1 MNKMSNNMYIQAS
14 LPETFGPLK
23 AIQKANYPFNHKMVE
38 FVEGLAKLQKRTGYS
53 TTELLG
59 FIENRLIFVG
69 RTPKKSDVKA
79 RVNFRIKTDSP
90 LVREFYENSSLS
102 NKYLTIEICRLL
114 ISLSEIYNDSMNNMC
129 YMIANLEKPSPQP
142 EAYVDM
148 REFQFQQP
156 YIQMPMQMPGMQ
168 MPMQAMP
175 GMQAPMQAPMPAVQ
189 APMQAVQAPMQ
200 APMQAP
206 VQTPV
211 SAPVSAPEVTS
222 TVDDEKLEAVK
233 SKIKIKP
240 KAKKPVDVD
249 SLSERAKRLSEGLKE
264 TVTDPGTTITTNP
277 LLDDFL

>member
-1 MNKMSNNMYIQAS
+1 MSNNMYIQAS
-14 LPETFGPLK
+14 LPESFGPLK

-69 RTPKKSDVKA
+69 RTPNKSGVKA

-129 YMIANLEKPSPQP
+129 YMIANLERPTPQP

-156 YIQMPMQMPGMQ
+156 YMQ
-168 MPMQAMP
+168 MPMQGMPMPMPGMPGMQAPIQGMP
-175 GMQAPMQAPMPAVQ
+175 GMQAPMQAVQ
-189 APMQAVQAPMQ
+189 APVAA
-200 APMQAP
+200 
-206 VQTPV
+206 PV

-240 KAKKPVDVD
+240 KKPVDVD

-264 TVTDPGTTITTNP
+264 TVTDPGTTIQTNP

>member
-1 MNKMSNNMYIQAS
+1 MSNNMYIQAS
-14 LPETFGPLK
+14 LPESFGPLK

-69 RTPKKSDVKA
+69 RTPNKSGVKA

-129 YMIANLEKPSPQP
+129 YMIANLERPTPQP

-156 YIQMPMQMPGMQ
+156 YMQ
-168 MPMQAMP
+168 MPMQGMPMPMPGMP
-175 GMQAPMQAPMPAVQ
+175 GMQAPMSAPMS
-189 APMQAVQAPMQ
+189 APMQAVQAPVF
-200 APMQAP
+200 A
-206 VQTPV
+206 PV

-240 KAKKPVDVD
+240 KKPVDVD

-264 TVTDPGTTITTNP
+264 TVTDPGTTIQTNP

>member
-1 MNKMSNNMYIQAS
+1 MYIQAS
-14 LPETFGPLK
+14 LPESFGPLK

-69 RTPKKSDVKA
+69 RTPNKSGVKA

-129 YMIANLEKPSPQP
+129 YMIANLERPTPQP

-156 YIQMPMQMPGMQ
+156 YMQ
-168 MPMQAMP
+168 MPMQGMPMPMPGMP
-175 GMQAPMQAPMPAVQ
+175 GMQAPMSAPMS
-189 APMQAVQAPMQ
+189 APMQAVQAPVF
-200 APMQAP
+200 A
-206 VQTPV
+206 PV

-240 KAKKPVDVD
+240 KKPVDVD

-264 TVTDPGTTITTNP
+264 TVTDPGTTIQTNP